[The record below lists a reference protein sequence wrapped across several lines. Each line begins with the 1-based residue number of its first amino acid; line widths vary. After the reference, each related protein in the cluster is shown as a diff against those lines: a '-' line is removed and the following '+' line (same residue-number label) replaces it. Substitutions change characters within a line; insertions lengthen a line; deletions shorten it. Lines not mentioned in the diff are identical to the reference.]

1 MSLAG
6 RAWHRNCVSHVVLR
20 ITFSS
25 EGSRTVLRL
34 AGELVEEG
42 VAELEK
48 VVSSYAGE
56 IVVDLSELRFADPSA
71 IRTLLAIADNGV
83 ELRRPSPYIRLLLT
97 PYIRLLLTRELARSV
112 NRQSEHL
119 EKK

>member
-1 MSLAG
+1 MLQ
-6 RAWHRNCVSHVVLR
+6 V
-20 ITFSS
+20 
-25 EGSRTVLRL
+25 

-42 VAELEK
+42 VAELEE

-71 IRTLLAIADNGV
+71 IRTLLAIANNGV
-83 ELRRPSPYIRLLLT
+83 ELRRASPYL
-97 PYIRLLLTRELARSV
+97 RLLLTRERERS
-112 NRQSEHL
+112 NKQSEHL